1 MDPKEVDIEFPR
13 GDTFVYGFHLV
24 DKNKQPVNIDDNE
37 TEIYFTVKKNQ
48 NTPEVIFQKRFT
60 RDEIKLDS
68 DGLYYL
74 VINADDTNQL
84 KYGTY
89 GYDVTIKSGEF
100 VSTQIIGT
108 ITLTTEYTHKANEQ
122 EG

>member
-1 MDPKEVDIEFPR
+1 MEPKEVDIEFPR
-13 GDTFVYGFHLV
+13 GDTFAYGFHLV
-24 DKNKQPVNIDDNE
+24 DKNKQPVNIVDGE

-48 NTPEVIFQKRFT
+48 NTSDVIFQKKFS
-60 RDEIKLDS
+60 RDEIKFDG
-68 DGLYYL
+68 DGLYHT
-74 VINADDTNQL
+74 IIDADDTNQL

-108 ITLTTEYTHKANEQ
+108 ITLTSEYTHKVNE
-122 EG
+122 

>member
-13 GDTFVYGFHLV
+13 GDTYVYGFHLV
-24 DKNKQPVNIDDNE
+24 DKNRQPVIIDDDE

-48 NTPEVIFQKRFT
+48 NTSEVIFQKRYT
-60 RDEIKLDS
+60 RDEIKQDEN
-68 DGLYYL
+68 GLYYL
-74 VINADDTNQL
+74 IINANDTNQL

-108 ITLTTEYTHKANEQ
+108 ITLTTEYTHKANE
-122 EG
+122 